1 MFCFGSVG
9 GHFRVFPSS
18 GLIQTHL
25 ASRTNLMPVTRPVL
39 HISIHSVGGGGCPQN
54 TTIDSM
60 RFPNNIKRSHGRG
73 EYPRG
78 MFDFLHFP
86 FKCFE
91 PHHLV
96 SSLRVL
102 LKSNP
107 DSAHV
112 AVICDTIL
120 ESASEL
126 PFVHKIQQPCRHL
139 SCQDLV
145 FRTCRPHSHRVHFLL
160 RQYH

>member
-1 MFCFGSVG
+1 MFWT
-9 GHFRVFPSS
+9 PS
-18 GLIQTHL
+18 
-25 ASRTNLMPVTRPVL
+25 P
-39 HISIHSVGGGGCPQN
+39 
-54 TTIDSM
+54 
-60 RFPNNIKRSHGRG
+60 
-73 EYPRG
+73 
-78 MFDFLHFP
+78 
-86 FKCFE
+86 
-91 PHHLV
+91 V

-145 FRTCRPHSHRVHFLL
+145 FRTGRPHSHRVHFLL
-160 RQYH
+160 RQCHWQRFQWCREAWGPSLMFLLFSYLCLSGLHSVVWLNVLRENNACLFHFALDGRHQVFSKRLSSASISWLV